1 MHVKSEGINVF
12 SHFDCVVR
20 CRYVGGGVGGRLS
33 KYCRCI
39 LLLMNKFLAFITTAV
54 VVTIIRPPKSTCGLP
69 CSLPLPSGKSTFQPK
84 QTLCMTKSSSS
95 SHLPLNVN
103 DAEDYDENN
112 KWGTS
117 PPYLAVLTELD
128 ACSSIQRVKETID
141 TIDKATLDGNVNLVV
156 IRVDDD
162 ANDDNN
168 SLLLHKW
175 SLLKSLAELK
185 NTRQFRL
192 VVNNDVNIVLQA
204 ISQNINVDGVHV
216 KEHNKHLIPSIRS
229 QLEHA
234 IACCSSNDN
243 NDKHKY
249 NIIIGTSCH
258 SIQSAH
264 TSYELSPRDGP
275 DYLFVGT
282 CYLTQSHPEK
292 VSVDQLEGPSLP
304 GRVKKYLYK
313 LFNNSKNEQQDMS
326 SPPPVI
332 FAIGGID
339 ETNCHEP
346 VTFGADG
353 VATIRT
359 VMQAFDPRSAAQC
372 IKNAMKE
379 TTQDI

>member
-1 MHVKSEGINVF
+1 M
-12 SHFDCVVR
+12 
-20 CRYVGGGVGGRLS
+20 
-33 KYCRCI
+33 
-39 LLLMNKFLAFITTAV
+39 
-54 VVTIIRPPKSTCGLP
+54 
-69 CSLPLPSGKSTFQPK
+69 Q
-84 QTLCMTKSSSS
+84 
-95 SHLPLNVN
+95 LNVN
-103 DAEDYDENN
+103 DTIEDYDENN
-112 KWGTS
+112 WGTS

-128 ACSSIQRVKETID
+128 ACSSMQRVEETID

-156 IRVDDD
+156 IRVNDD

-168 SLLLHKW
+168 SLLHNKW

-185 NTRQFRL
+185 SARQFRL

-204 ISQNINVDGVHV
+204 LSQNINVDGVHV

-234 IACCSSNDN
+234 ITCCSSNHN
-243 NDKHKY
+243 NEKHKY
-249 NIIIGTSCH
+249 NIIVGTSCH

-264 TSYELSPRDGP
+264 TSYEQSPSDGP

-292 VSVDQLEGPSLP
+292 VSVDQLEGPRLP

-313 LFNNSKNEQQDMS
+313 LFNSNKEQQGITL
-326 SPPPVI
+326 PPPVI
-332 FAIGGID
+332 FGIGGID
-339 ETNCHEP
+339 ELNCHEP

-372 IKNAMKE
+372 IKNAMIE

>member
-1 MHVKSEGINVF
+1 
-12 SHFDCVVR
+12 
-20 CRYVGGGVGGRLS
+20 
-33 KYCRCI
+33 
-39 LLLMNKFLAFITTAV
+39 
-54 VVTIIRPPKSTCGLP
+54 
-69 CSLPLPSGKSTFQPK
+69 
-84 QTLCMTKSSSS
+84 MTKSSSS
-95 SHLPLNVN
+95 SHLKLNVN
-103 DAEDYDENN
+103 DTEDYDES

-162 ANDDNN
+162 ANDDDN
-168 SLLLHKW
+168 SLLHKW

-185 NTRQFRL
+185 SRRKFRL
-192 VVNNDVNIVLQA
+192 VVNNDVDIVLQA
-204 ISQNINVDGVHV
+204 LSQNINVDGVHV
-216 KEHNKHLIPSIRS
+216 KEHNRHLIPSIRS

-258 SIQSAH
+258 SIQSAQ
-264 TSYELSPRDGP
+264 TSYDQSLTRGP

-313 LFNNSKNEQQDMS
+313 LFNGNNEQQDMS

-372 IKNAMKE
+372 IKNAIKE
-379 TTQDI
+379 TSQDI

>member
-1 MHVKSEGINVF
+1 MKSEGINVF
-12 SHFDCVVR
+12 QTRILLVV
-20 CRYVGGGVGGRLS
+20 VWVMVAGLS

-54 VVTIIRPPKSTCGLP
+54 VVTIIRPPHSTCGLP
-69 CSLPLPSGKSTFQPK
+69 CSLPLASGESTFQPK

-95 SHLPLNVN
+95 SHLKLNVN
-103 DAEDYDENN
+103 DTEDYDENN

-141 TIDKATLDGNVNLVV
+141 TIDKATSDGNVNLVV

-162 ANDDNN
+162 ANDDDN
-168 SLLLHKW
+168 SLLHKW

-185 NTRQFRL
+185 SRRKFRL
-192 VVNNDVNIVLQA
+192 VVNNDVDIVLQA
-204 ISQNINVDGVHV
+204 LSQNINVDGVHV

-234 IACCSSNDN
+234 IACCSSKDN
-243 NDKHKY
+243 ND
-249 NIIIGTSCH
+249 IIIGTSCH
-258 SIQSAH
+258 SIQSAQ
-264 TSYELSPRDGP
+264 TSYDQSLTRGP

-313 LFNNSKNEQQDMS
+313 LFNGNNEQQDMS

-372 IKNAMKE
+372 IKNAIKE
-379 TTQDI
+379 TSQDI